1 VVVVSTGTGATGV
14 QCVNALQR
22 MLFSGPIGRVSKVFS
37 VAVKAEAKEGL
48 RNKPVAAQADF
59 GQRSELVKRT

>member
-1 VVVVSTGTGATGV
+1 
-14 QCVNALQR
+14 